1 MAKGLAL
8 EMVNNGLPWYSF
20 SGQIYI
26 YIFSQFRKLS
36 LSNQPETVYW
46 VSSVLDILTE
56 ARANLPLVETQ
67 IRSCKI
73 PTDRTQLNM
82 NSRSTIT
89 NYMRKLPN
97 NKVKEKLSKAVR
109 KKSINSK
116 RKIISITSNFSTAL
130 IKLEDIKM
138 IL

>member
-1 MAKGLAL
+1 
-8 EMVNNGLPWYSF
+8 
-20 SGQIYI
+20 
-26 YIFSQFRKLS
+26 
-36 LSNQPETVYW
+36 
-46 VSSVLDILTE
+46 
-56 ARANLPLVETQ
+56 
-67 IRSCKI
+67 
-73 PTDRTQLNM
+73 
-82 NSRSTIT
+82 
-89 NYMRKLPN
+89 MRKLPN